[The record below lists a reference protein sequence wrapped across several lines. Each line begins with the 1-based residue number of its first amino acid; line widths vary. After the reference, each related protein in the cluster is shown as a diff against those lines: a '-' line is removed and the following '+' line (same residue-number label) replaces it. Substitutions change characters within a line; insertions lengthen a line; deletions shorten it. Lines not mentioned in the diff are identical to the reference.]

1 MPSKKGWFNVGN
13 DEDWPRVSLRLDWSR
28 WTRSKVDQDEMWN
41 DASFSF
47 PIQLEALE
55 INF

>member
-1 MPSKKGWFNVGN
+1 MPSKKGGFSVGN

-28 WTRSKVDQDEMWN
+28 WTRSKVDQDEMRN

-47 PIQLEALE
+47 PIQLEALQ

>member
-1 MPSKKGWFNVGN
+1 MPSKKGGFGVGN
-13 DEDWPRVSLRLDWSR
+13 DEDWPRVSLRLHWSR
-28 WTRSKVDQDEMWN
+28 WIRSKVDEDEMWN

>member
-1 MPSKKGWFNVGN
+1 MPSKKGRFSVGN
-13 DEDWPRVSLRLDWSR
+13 DEDWPRVSLRLDWFR
-28 WTRSKVDQDEMWN
+28 WIRSKVDQDEMWN

-47 PIQLEALE
+47 PIQLETLE

>member
-1 MPSKKGWFNVGN
+1 MPSKKGGFGVGN
-13 DEDWPRVSLRLDWSR
+13 DEDWPRVSLRLHWSR
-28 WTRSKVDQDEMWN
+28 WIRRKVDEDEMWN